1 MRRSLGKGL
10 TQLIGEQ
17 SDSSVAEIELGA
29 IQPNSRQP
37 RTVFDEDALDELAA
51 SIKQVGILQ
60 PIVVRPIAEGRY
72 ELIAG
77 ERRWRAAARAGLA
90 TIPALIRSA
99 TGESSLELALIE
111 NVQRENIGALECAR
125 AYRQLV
131 DEFRLTQEQVADRVG
146 KSRVAIANTLR
157 LLKLPAEV
165 LRELEAGT
173 ISEGHARA
181 LLGLTS
187 AVAQIALCR
196 RIVAKGLSVRE
207 VEALVSGVTRPKKG
221 TKRERP
227 GPTKDPN
234 WVALEEGLAIYF
246 GSPVHLDA
254 QDSGGKLTID
264 FYSDDDLQRILDIL
278 GIHL

>member
-17 SDSSVAEIELGA
+17 SDSSIAEIALDA
-29 IQPNSRQP
+29 IQPNARQP
-37 RTVFDEDALDELAA
+37 RTVFDDDALDDLAA
-51 SIKQVGILQ
+51 SIRQVGILQ
-60 PIVVRPIAEGRY
+60 PIVVRPISEGRY

-111 NVQRENIGALECAR
+111 NVQRENIGPLECAR
-125 AYRQLV
+125 AYRQLI

-157 LLKLPAEV
+157 LLKLPEEV
-165 LRELEAGT
+165 LRSLEAGE

-181 LLGLTS
+181 LLGLTN

-196 RIVAKGLSVRE
+196 QIVARGLSVRE
-207 VEALVSGVTRPKKG
+207 VEAIVAGATKSKK
-221 TKRERP
+221 TKKPSNEAP
-227 GPTKDPN
+227 KDPN

-246 GSPVHLDA
+246 GTPVHLDV
-254 QDSGGKLTID
+254 QGPGGKLTID

-278 GIHL
+278 GVHL